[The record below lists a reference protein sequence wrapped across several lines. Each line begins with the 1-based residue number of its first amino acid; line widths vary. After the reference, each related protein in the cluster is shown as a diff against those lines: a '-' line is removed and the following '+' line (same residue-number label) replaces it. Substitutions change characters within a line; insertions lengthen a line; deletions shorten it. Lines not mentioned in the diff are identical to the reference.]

1 MPRGTNMENTFGERI
16 QSFRKKRNRTQEEVA
31 NKLNVT
37 AQAVSKWEKDV
48 SLPDVQL
55 LLSIAKLLNTLI
67 DYLLG
72 NTQGSVVEVSKG
84 EKKDIQKLVF
94 KI

>member
-1 MPRGTNMENTFGERI
+1 MENTFGERI